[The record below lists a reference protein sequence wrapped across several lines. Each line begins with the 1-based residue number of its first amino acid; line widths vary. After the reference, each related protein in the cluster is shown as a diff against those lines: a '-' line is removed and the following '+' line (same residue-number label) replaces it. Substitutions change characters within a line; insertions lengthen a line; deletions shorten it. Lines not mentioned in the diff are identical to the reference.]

1 MESQFAVLLPFESRI
16 LASGTLNDCH
26 NAVGRMFAS
35 ISHSTEWAP
44 FRCVQRL
51 GGIHCYPTAADARRD
66 KDGSRA
72 NAIIFPLSSS
82 VSPQL

>member
-1 MESQFAVLLPFESRI
+1 MESQFTVLLPFESRI

-26 NAVGRMFAS
+26 HAVGKMFAS
-35 ISHSTEWAP
+35 ITHSREWAP

-72 NAIIFPLSSS
+72 AAIIIRLA
-82 VSPQL
+82 V